1 MLFLANAPTHAL
13 PPMGMLAP
21 FAILLLCIALMPLF
35 AAHFWEHHYPK
46 VAVGL
51 GLVTGA
57 YYALVQHD
65 WHPLHHA
72 ANEYVSFMALV
83 GSLFVISGGIS
94 IRVKGEATP
103 LVNTLYLL
111 LGAVLANFIGTTG
124 ASMLLIRP
132 WIQMNR
138 FRITGFHI
146 VFFIFI
152 VSNVGGCL
160 TPIGDPPLFLGFLR
174 GVSFFWVLQ
183 HCWQDLAAALAHRPD
198 ILTDFIERRRCSFK
212 RQPVELTGEVRFSAA
227 HGLSL
232 HYLTPEERIVVLDGK
247 GLRVQVA
254 AGGKTPPADPR
265 AEAAS
270 SALLDA
276 LRLDLPALAG
286 RFEIYGRRTS
296 EAWAL
301 ALALLLGAFFILD
314 MGNFSRIPKKIRDEE
329 TAHEDWNFSGLFNVV
344 WLGVVLGAVFLPK
357 SVQETTFLGVFSIP
371 ALVMFAAAA
380 ASYFTTKPTVHEAN
394 DFNFGPVKEVGFLF
408 VGIFLTMIP
417 ALQIL
422 QSGEA
427 LQISSPMQYYF
438 TTGALSAFL
447 DNAPTYLSFL
457 AASMGQ
463 QHLSVD
469 SPADVMKFAAEHAPH
484 LIAISLGAVFFGAG
498 SYIGNGPNFMVKSIA
513 DKSKVNAPSFLAY
526 MLRFSIP
533 ILLPILALV
542 GWIMV
547 KNSH

>member
-1 MLFLANAPTHAL
+1 MLILANAPAHAAL

-51 GLVTGA
+51 GLVTTA
-57 YYALVQHD
+57 YYAFVQHD

-72 ANEYVSFMALV
+72 AHEYVSFMALV
-83 GSLFVISGGIS
+83 GSLFVISGGIN

-103 LVNTLYLL
+103 FVNTLYLL
-111 LGAVLANFIGTTG
+111 IGAVLANFIGTTG

-132 WIQMNR
+132 WIKMNK
-138 FRITGFHI
+138 FRITHFHI

-183 HCWQDLAAALAHRPD
+183 HCWQ
-198 ILTDFIERRRCSFK
+198 
-212 RQPVELTGEVRFSAA
+212 
-227 HGLSL
+227 
-232 HYLTPEERIVVLDGK
+232 
-247 GLRVQVA
+247 
-254 AGGKTPPADPR
+254 
-265 AEAAS
+265 
-270 SALLDA
+270 
-276 LRLDLPALAG
+276 
-286 RFEIYGRRTS
+286 
-296 EAWAL
+296 AWAL
-301 ALALLLGAFFILD
+301 AVALLLVVFFIFD
-314 MGNFSRIPKKIRDEE
+314 TRNFSRIPKEIREME
-329 TAHEDWNFSGLFNVV
+329 TAHEDWLFRGLMNIL
-344 WLGVVLGAVFLPK
+344 WLGVVLAAVFLPK
-357 SVQETTFLGVFSIP
+357 SVQETTLLGVFSIP
-371 ALVMFAAAA
+371 ALIMFAAAV
-380 ASYFTTKPTVHEAN
+380 ASYYTTKPEVHDAN

-463 QHLSVD
+463 EHLSVD
-469 SPADVMKFAAEHAPH
+469 SPADVIKFAAEHAPH

-498 SYIGNGPNFMVKSIA
+498 SYIGNGPNFMVKAIA
-513 DKSKVNAPSFLAY
+513 DKSKVHAPSFLAY
-526 MLRFSIP
+526 MFRFSIP
-533 ILLPILALV
+533 ILLPILIFV

-547 KNSH
+547 K